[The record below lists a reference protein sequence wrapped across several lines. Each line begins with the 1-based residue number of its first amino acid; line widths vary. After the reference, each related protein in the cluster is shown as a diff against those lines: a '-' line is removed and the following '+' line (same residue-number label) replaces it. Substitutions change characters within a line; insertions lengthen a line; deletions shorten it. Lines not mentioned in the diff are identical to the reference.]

1 MKKLVVL
8 CVLLLYSC
16 SENDDLEQISYSE
29 FQREVISDNVQKVTI
44 KGDQQTIVGTRL
56 DGTTFET
63 IQALYKNDEL
73 VNNALQENKVIVVN
87 EKPEQP
93 SISSQL
99 LIGALPLIVIILFIP
114 LSFAIW
120 AAYLA
125 SNRNQSKALWFFL
138 TLFFPFAIVVIA
150 FKDKVE
156 KN

>member
-1 MKKLVVL
+1 MKKLVIL
-8 CVLLLYSC
+8 CVFLFSC
-16 SENDDLEQISYSE
+16 SENDDLEQISYSQ
-29 FQREVISDNVQKVTI
+29 FKQEVLANQIVEITYKSDQMTI
-44 KGDQQTIVGTRL
+44 IGDRF
-56 DGTTFET
+56 DGSKFET
-63 IQALYKNDEL
+63 TQPIYTNDEVL
-73 VNNALQENKVIVVN
+73 ERVLKENNVRQTYEPVK
-87 EKPEQP
+87 QP
-93 SISSQL
+93 SIGSQL
-99 LIGALPLIVIILFIP
+99 FISALPLILIILIFF

>member
-1 MKKLVVL
+1 MKKLALL
-8 CVLLLYSC
+8 CVFLFSC
-16 SENDDLEQISYSE
+16 SGNDDLEQISYSQ
-29 FQREVISDNVQKVTI
+29 FKQEVLANQIVEITYKSDQMTIIGNRFDGSKFKTTQPIYKKDEVLERALKENNVR
-44 KGDQQTIVGTRL
+44 QTYDPV
-56 DGTTFET
+56 
-63 IQALYKNDEL
+63 
-73 VNNALQENKVIVVN
+73 
-87 EKPEQP
+87 EQP

-99 LIGALPLIVIILFIP
+99 FISALPLILIISIFF